1 MNKLR
6 YPFVLIGMVGLLG
19 SACTAARNTGRA
31 VGEGTKEVAQQVSGE
46 VTDASI
52 TAAVKMK
59 MADDPVVG
67 AFDINVD
74 TEDGMVELHGTVESE
89 TEASKAVEIARSV
102 EGVRSVKSKLVISD

>member
-1 MNKLR
+1 MKQLR
-6 YPFVLIGMVGLLG
+6 YSIVLLGIVGLAG

-31 VGEGTKEVAQQVSGE
+31 VGDGTKEVAQQVSGE

-59 MADDPVVG
+59 MADDPIVG

-74 TEDGMVELHGTVESE
+74 TEDGMVELHGTVKNK